1 MPSGSDE
8 SWVSKLIEKCSKYK
22 QFDKPRF
29 GCSAFLVKHFSDTVQ
44 YESHGFIEKN
54 RDTVSKELVNVM
66 QESDMAFCRN
76 LILLDEKEDFDS
88 EKPATTPGSGVKVVI
103 SASRLQVR
111 ICFQIKSHILSFV
124 TYIL

>member
-8 SWVSKLIEKCSKYK
+8 SWVSKLIEKCTKYK

-54 RDTVSKELVNVM
+54 RDTVSKELVNVL

-76 LILLDEKEDFDS
+76 LILLDDKLDFDGD
-88 EKPATTPGSGVKVVI
+88 KNATTPGGGVKMVI
-103 SASRLQVR
+103 SAAKLQVR
-111 ICFQIKSHILSFV
+111 ICFRINCDFLSSV
-124 TYIL
+124 TYFL